1 MNIDNAKENMIQH
14 QIRPIGITDSNLLAA
29 LYEIPK
35 EAFSPKKMSSLAY
48 SEFNPLDSDGQ
59 NSLSTFSI
67 TKILQFLSVQKHHSV
82 LQLGCGNGYL
92 TALLAKLALS
102 VELCDVDE
110 KTIHTTKHCLKSLGI
125 YNVKYRNSHDW
136 TKMMSDQAYDIIIL
150 TPGCERSYEIYL
162 KQLAIPGRLLYFI
175 KHPGY
180 TKAIMLDKTK
190 KDDCN
195 SLEIADFYN
204 NTLKP
209 TQHFSF

>member
-1 MNIDNAKENMIQH
+1 
-14 QIRPIGITDSNLLAA
+14 
-29 LYEIPK
+29 
-35 EAFSPKKMSSLAY
+35 
-48 SEFNPLDSDGQ
+48 
-59 NSLSTFSI
+59 
-67 TKILQFLSVQKHHSV
+67 
-82 LQLGCGNGYL
+82 
-92 TALLAKLALS
+92 
-102 VELCDVDE
+102 
-110 KTIHTTKHCLKSLGI
+110 
-125 YNVKYRNSHDW
+125 
-136 TKMMSDQAYDIIIL
+136 MMSDQAYDIIIL

-175 KHPGY
+175 KDPGY